1 MKGIITLLALLG
13 AVASAAPK
21 VPVDADIQALIDKAA
36 YLTALKD
43 TLSNHDCSITID
55 KNTVKLVPG
64 ALRGEGLVIAVGEN
78 FPGNYLA
85 YYKAP
90 KPEQLENV
98 VTMTFMKGGSGK
110 NALILTMRIGN
121 SSSAAAEP
129 LLQITTN
136 EPEFVKGTDSLWIYQ
151 KAGVTVKLPAP
162 GETVTKTG
170 KSYQGKA
177 LTLTCK

>member
-1 MKGIITLLALLG
+1 MKGIIALLTIVG
-13 AVASAAPK
+13 AVAWAAPK
-21 VPVDADIQALIDKAA
+21 LPVDEDIAELRAKAD
-36 YLTALKD
+36 YLTALRD
-43 TLSNHDCSITID
+43 TLENNDCSLTID

-98 VTMTFMKGGSGK
+98 VTMTLLKAGVGK

-121 SSSAAAEP
+121 STSAAAEP
-129 LLQITTN
+129 LLQIITN

-151 KAGVTVKLPAP
+151 KAGVTVKLPTD
-162 GETVTKTG
+162 GNTETKTG